1 MSLSFYDR
9 LQYTCFVVI
18 HVQTALALHGAHLF
32 YRLVCAQ
39 SFRCF
44 VWPKRFLKLR
54 SAFVKQRVSPARPF
68 PCQRPAIRTQNVS
81 SGVDSHKGLAQQQ
94 LGVLVGPGL
103 RWQRLEE
110 HDAALSAQIANV
122 RGTTA
127 RRQRSILTSTSSA
140 Q

>member
-1 MSLSFYDR
+1 MLCGDSRPD
-9 LQYTCFVVI
+9 
-18 HVQTALALHGAHLF
+18 GAHASRRTSALLPGVCSIIQML
-32 YRLVCAQ
+32 RLAEEVLEAAIGGRKAMRER
-39 SFRCF
+39 FR
-44 VWPKRFLKLR
+44 L
-54 SAFVKQRVSPARPF
+54 SAPSHSHQY
-68 PCQRPAIRTQNVS
+68 VS

-122 RGTTA
+122 RRTTA
-127 RRQRSILTSTSSA
+127 RRQRVDTA